1 MVGFFNSVMQCLNA
15 TTELTI
21 FYLNDENFKSSELF
35 ENLPIKNQEPE
46 ILKANK
52 KPEIMKINFKNNII
66 STNEKNFFKK
76 PLKPA
81 VKPSLM
87 NINET
92 FKRFLKGAR
101 EANPK
106 LYDPSELYNKM
117 GSLYSQFRGH
127 SQQDAQEFL
136 RFFLGIFLDFIL
148 II

>member
-15 TTELTI
+15 TTELTN
-21 FYLNDENFKSSELF
+21 FYLNDENYKRAEIF
-35 ENLPIKNQEPE
+35 ENSPINNQEPE
-46 ILKANK
+46 TLKTNK
-52 KPEIMKINFKNNII
+52 KPEIMKINFKNNVT
-66 STNEKNFFKK
+66 STNQKIFLKK
-76 PLKPA
+76 PLKPV

-117 GSLYSQFRGH
+117 GSLYSQFRGR

-136 RFFLGIFLDFIL
+136 RFFLGIVFK
-148 II
+148 

>member
-15 TTELTI
+15 TTELTN
-21 FYLNDENFKSSELF
+21 FYLNDENYKRAEIF
-35 ENLPIKNQEPE
+35 ENSPINNQEPE
-46 ILKANK
+46 TLKTNK
-52 KPEIMKINFKNNII
+52 KPEIMKINFKNNVPFI
-66 STNEKNFFKK
+66 NFLKK
-76 PLKPA
+76 PLKPV

-117 GSLYSQFRGH
+117 GSLYSQFRGR

-136 RFFLGIFLDFIL
+136 RFFLGIVFK
-148 II
+148 